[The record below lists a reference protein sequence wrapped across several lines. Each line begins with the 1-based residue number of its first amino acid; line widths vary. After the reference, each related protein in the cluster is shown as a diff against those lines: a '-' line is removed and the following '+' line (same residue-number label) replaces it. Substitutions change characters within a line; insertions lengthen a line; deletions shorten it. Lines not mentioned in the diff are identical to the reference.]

1 MSIFKGINISA
12 SGLTA
17 ERTRMDII
25 AKNMANANTTRTQ
38 SGEPYKRQVAVFKEA
53 KKNPSFKELLESKK
67 VSAGRSGKS
76 GGVELVGI
84 VDDKTPFRKV
94 YDPGHPDADE
104 RGYVTMS
111 NVDPITEMV
120 DMISATRSYEANATA
135 LASSKNMLMK
145 ALEIGK

>member
-1 MSIFKGINISA
+1 MSIFKSINISA

-25 AKNMANANTTRTQ
+25 AKNIANIGTTRTQ
-38 SGEPYKRQVAVFKEA
+38 SGEPYKRQMAIFKEVR
-53 KKNPSFKELLESKK
+53 KKPSFGQILDSKRRKES
-67 VSAGRSGKS
+67 SG

-84 VDDKTPFRKV
+84 ADDKSPFRKV
-94 YDPGHPDADE
+94 YNPGHPDADE
-104 RGYVTMS
+104 LGYVTMS
-111 NVDPITEMV
+111 NVDPVTEMV

-135 LASSKNMLMK
+135 LTSSKNMLLK

>member
-1 MSIFKGINISA
+1 MSIFKAINISA

-17 ERTRMDII
+17 ERTRMDVI
-25 AKNMANANTTRTQ
+25 AKNIANTGTTRTQ

-53 KKNPSFKELLESKK
+53 EKQLSFRQILNAKRGNKS
-67 VSAGRSGKS
+67 VS

-84 VDDKTPFRKV
+84 VDDSAPFRKV
-94 YDPGHPDADE
+94 YDPGHPDADAQ
-104 RGYVTMS
+104 GYVTMS
-111 NVDPITEMV
+111 NVDPVTEMV

-135 LASSKNMLMK
+135 LTSSKNMLLK